1 MGDFDNA
8 WVIDNRH
15 PLKCHLINY
24 DSSEPVYLVKGEE
37 FPRYNLEDYNF
48 NDFRLSDKPTEEYIE
63 KHPECLLKDN
73 GQMTIFDFME
83 E

>member
-48 NDFRLSDKPTEEYIE
+48 NDF
-63 KHPECLLKDN
+63 
-73 GQMTIFDFME
+73 
-83 E
+83 